1 VTQPAAGSRVAWTA
15 FTGAVLVNL
24 VVLYWPR
31 AVAGGQLPYV
41 DKVVH
46 LVVFGAVALTGVWVG
61 LPVRWL
67 VVVLVLHAVTSE
79 LVQHFWIP
87 ARSGDP
93 ADAVA
98 DILGVVVGVAAAGVG
113 GSWGHGRARRAD
125 RADRAVAGRDADAG

>member
-1 VTQPAAGSRVAWTA
+1 VTRLAAGSRRAWAA
-15 FTGAVLVNL
+15 FAGAVLVNL

-31 AVAGGQLPYV
+31 AVAGGDVPYV

-46 LVVFGAVALTGVWVG
+46 LLVFGAVAFTGVRVG

-67 VVVLVLHAVTSE
+67 GAVLVLHAVSSE
-79 LVQHFWIP
+79 LVQHFWIA

-98 DILGVVVGVAAAGVG
+98 DILGVVVGVAAARVG
-113 GSWGHGRARRAD
+113 GSWAHDRAGRADGAD
-125 RADRAVAGRDADAG
+125 GAAARRDADAR